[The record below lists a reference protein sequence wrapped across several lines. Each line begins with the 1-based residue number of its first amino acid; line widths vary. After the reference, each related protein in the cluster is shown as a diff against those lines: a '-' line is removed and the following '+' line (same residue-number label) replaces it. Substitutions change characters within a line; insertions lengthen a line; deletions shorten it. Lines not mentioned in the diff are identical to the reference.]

1 MKRPLVMRFPGGLD
15 RALTFSYDDGVSPD
29 KRLVAIFKKY
39 GLKATFNITSDLFSP
54 DDPSLP
60 RKGTRM
66 SPSEV
71 IETYEG
77 MEVAVHGAIHP
88 FWDQMPQAAAT
99 YDVIRDR
106 DNLEKL
112 FHRIIRGSAA
122 PYGVMGEKCQNALK
136 AAGIVYCRTTVSTEK
151 FSMPKNWLELPA
163 TCHHGNPR
171 LMELADKFFVF
182 DKPRAPQLF
191 YVWGHSYEFDDEN
204 NWDVIEKF
212 AEKMSGHEDRIWY
225 ATNGEIYDYTE
236 AYDRLVWS
244 VELDRV
250 YNPTFTELW
259 FFYGSK
265 TYRIMPGETIVF

>member
-1 MKRPLVMRFPGGLD
+1 MKRPLFMRFPVGLD
-15 RALTFSYDDGVSPD
+15 RALTFSSDDGVSPD
-29 KRLVAIFKKY
+29 QRLVAIFKKY
-39 GLKATFNITSDLFSP
+39 GLKATFNINSDLFSP
-54 DDPSLP
+54 DDPDLP
-60 RKGTRM
+60 RNGTRL
-66 SPSEV
+66 SAKEAV
-71 IETYEG
+71 ETYEG

-88 FWDQMPQAAAT
+88 FWDQMPQEAAT
-99 YDVIRDR
+99 YDIVRDR

-122 PYGVMGEKCQNALK
+122 PYGVMGDKCKNALK
-136 AAGIVYCRTTVSTEK
+136 AAGIVYCRSTVSTEK
-151 FSMPKNWLELPA
+151 FSMPKDWLELPA

-212 AEKMSGHEDRIWY
+212 AEKMSGHGDKIWY
-225 ATNGEIYDYTE
+225 ATNGEIYDYVE
-236 AYDRLVWS
+236 AYNRLVWS

-250 YNPTFTELW
+250 CNPTFTELW
-259 FFYGSK
+259 FFYGK
-265 TYRIMPGETIVF
+265 QTYRIMPGETIVF

>member
-1 MKRPLVMRFPGGLD
+1 MKRPLFMRFPGGLD

-39 GLKATFNITSDLFSP
+39 GLKATFNINSDLFSP
-54 DDPSLP
+54 DDPDLP
-60 RKGTRM
+60 RNGTRL
-66 SPSEV
+66 SAKEA

-88 FWDQMPQAAAT
+88 FWDQMPQEAAT
-99 YDVIRDR
+99 YDIIRDR
-106 DNLEKL
+106 DNLEKI

-122 PYGVMGEKCQNALK
+122 PYGVMGERCKNALK
-136 AAGIVYCRTTVSTEK
+136 AAGIVYCRSTVSTEK
-151 FSMPKNWLELPA
+151 FSMPKDWLELPA

-191 YVWGHSYEFDDEN
+191 YVWGHSYEFDDAD

-212 AEKMSGHEDRIWY
+212 AEKMSGHGDMIWY
-225 ATNGEIYDYTE
+225 ATGGEIYDYVE
-236 AYDRLVWS
+236 AYNRLVWS

-250 YNPTFTELW
+250 CNPTFTELW
-259 FFYGSK
+259 FFYGK
-265 TYRIMPGETIVF
+265 QTYRIMPGETIVF

>member
-1 MKRPLVMRFPGGLD
+1 MKRPLFMRFPGGLD

-39 GLKATFNITSDLFSP
+39 GLKATFNINSDLFSP
-54 DDPSLP
+54 DDPDLP
-60 RKGTRM
+60 RNGTRL
-66 SPSEV
+66 SAKEA

-88 FWDQMPQAAAT
+88 FWDQMPQEAAT
-99 YDVIRDR
+99 YDIIRDR
-106 DNLEKL
+106 DNLEKI

-122 PYGVMGEKCQNALK
+122 PYGVMGEKCRNALK
-136 AAGIVYCRTTVSTEK
+136 AAGIVYCRSTVSTEK
-151 FSMPKNWLELPA
+151 FSMPKDWLELPA

-212 AEKMSGHEDRIWY
+212 AEKMSGHDDKIWY
-225 ATNGEIYDYTE
+225 ATGGEIYDYVE
-236 AYDRLVWS
+236 AYNRLVWS
-244 VELDRV
+244 VDLGRV
-250 YNPTFTELW
+250 CNPTFTELW
-259 FFYGSK
+259 FFYGK
-265 TYRIMPGETIVF
+265 QTDRIMPGETVVF

>member
-1 MKRPLVMRFPGGLD
+1 MKRPLFMRFPGGLD

-39 GLKATFNITSDLFSP
+39 GLKATFNINSDQFSP
-54 DDPSLP
+54 DDPALP
-60 RKGTRM
+60 RNGTRL
-66 SPSEV
+66 SAKEAV
-71 IETYEG
+71 ETYEG
-77 MEVAVHGAIHP
+77 MEVAVHGAIHS
-88 FWDQMPQAAAT
+88 FWDQMPQASAT

-106 DNLEKL
+106 NNLEKV

-136 AAGIVYCRTTVSTEK
+136 AAGIVYCRTTVATEK

-212 AEKMSGHEDRIWY
+212 AEKMSGHEDKIWY

-236 AYDRLVWS
+236 AYNRLVWS

-250 YNPTFTELW
+250 FNPTFTELW
-259 FFYGSK
+259 FLLGSK

>member
-1 MKRPLVMRFPGGLD
+1 MRFPGGLD

-29 KRLVAIFKKY
+29 KRLTAIFKKY
-39 GLKATFNITSDLFSP
+39 GLKATFNINSDLFSP
-54 DDPSLP
+54 DDPDLP
-60 RKGTRM
+60 RNGTRL
-66 SPSEV
+66 SAKEA
-71 IETYEG
+71 IDTYEG

-88 FWDQMPQAAAT
+88 FWDQMPQASAT
-99 YDVIRDR
+99 YDIIRDR
-106 DNLEKL
+106 DNLEKT
-112 FHRIIRGSAA
+112 FHRIIRGSAS
-122 PYGVMGEKCQNALK
+122 PYGVMGEKCKSALK

-151 FSMPKNWLELPA
+151 FSMPKDWLELPA

-212 AEKMSGHEDRIWY
+212 AEKMSGHEDKIWY

-236 AYDRLVWS
+236 AYNRLVWS

-259 FFYGSK
+259 FFYGK
-265 TYRIMPGETIVF
+265 ETYRIMPGETITF

>member
-1 MKRPLVMRFPGGLD
+1 MKKPLFMRFPGGLD
-15 RALTFSYDDGVSPD
+15 RALTFSYDDGILSD
-29 KRLVAIFKKY
+29 ARLISIFKKN
-39 GLKATFNITSDLFSP
+39 GLKGTFNINSDLFSP

-60 RKGTRM
+60 RSWKRF
-66 SPSEV
+66 SASEA
-71 IETYEG
+71 IKAYEG

-88 FWDQMPQAAAT
+88 YWDHLPDATAT
-99 YDVIRDR
+99 YDIIRDR

-122 PYGVMGEKCQNALK
+122 PYGAMGEKCQNALK

-191 YVWGHSYEFDDEN
+191 FVWGHTYEFDDDN

-212 AEKMSGHEDRIWY
+212 AEKMGGHGDLIWY

-236 AYDRLVWS
+236 AYNRLVWS
-244 VELDRV
+244 VDLSRV

-259 FFYGSK
+259 FLYGS
-265 TYRIMPGETIVF
+265 TSYRIMPGETITF